1 MMLHKKRRVRSPA
14 LWLGKGD
21 APRKAEP
28 HYRGCSAISPPGGE
42 DENEAWE
49 ALFRDDPEECV
60 PWNVS
65 DEYVDDD
72 EEEF

>member
-28 HYRGCSAISPPGGE
+28 HYRGRSAISPPGGE

-49 ALFRDDPEECV
+49 ALFRDDPEQCA